1 MWFQVKQE
9 LMESTTKFLTEV
21 AHLLPGVVALILAL
35 LISFVLAW
43 LLAIIVRRVL
53 TGIHFDERLNRWGFA
68 SLGEW
73 SPMNSPT
80 RLVSRTTACLVIL
93 TGFLIGLAAFDAEST
108 SLLVRSVFAYIP
120 NIIGALLDNLG
131 LI

>member
-1 MWFQVKQE
+1 MWYQVKQE
-9 LMESTTKFLTEV
+9 LMQSTAKFLTEL

-43 LLAIIVRRVL
+43 LFAIVVRRVL
-53 TGIHFDERLNRWGFA
+53 AGIHFDERLNRWGFA

-80 RLVSRTTACLVIL
+80 RLVSRWPVLDL
-93 TGFLIGLAAFDAEST
+93 FLKRDF
-108 SLLVRSVFAYIP
+108 
-120 NIIGALLDNLG
+120 
-131 LI
+131 

>member
-53 TGIHFDERLNRWGFA
+53 TGIHFDERLHVRRKSLSAEVGAARHQQDKGRTKVAHESPLQNERSRNSTGNRY
-68 SLGEW
+68 S
-73 SPMNSPT
+73 
-80 RLVSRTTACLVIL
+80 C
-93 TGFLIGLAAFDAEST
+93 
-108 SLLVRSVFAYIP
+108 
-120 NIIGALLDNLG
+120 
-131 LI
+131 